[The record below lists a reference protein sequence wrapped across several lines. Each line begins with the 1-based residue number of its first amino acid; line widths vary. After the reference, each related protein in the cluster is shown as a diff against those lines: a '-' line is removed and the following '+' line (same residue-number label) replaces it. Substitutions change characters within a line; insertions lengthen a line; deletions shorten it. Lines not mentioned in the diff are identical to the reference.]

1 MLWPH
6 VPHGQEWSGGPS
18 QRLTCPTGCRVSTVN
33 EQVARAFGEQGQ
45 GGQLEHPGHQAAGQ
59 QQGPGL
65 RATQELPG
73 ETGEAG
79 PAPPGQ
85 SPVPS
90 RARGQC
96 PRSPV
101 PPPSQLWVGHP
112 ARDSWQGRAMVS
124 PYPWQ
129 LLSPGLSPGHQVL
142 PSPLFSG
149 TNSTCSLSKPKPA
162 PVLCLD
168 LSLLPGPSG
177 LEEADRQHAG
187 QKPMDGF

>member
-112 ARDSWQGRAMVS
+112 ARDSWQGRAGPWPPLIPGNSSLQGS
-124 PYPWQ
+124 PQATRFCPR
-129 LLSPGLSPGHQVL
+129 LSFLGQIVHAPFQSPNL
-142 PSPLFSG
+142 P
-149 TNSTCSLSKPKPA
+149 
-162 PVLCLD
+162 
-168 LSLLPGPSG
+168 PSSV
-177 LEEADRQHAG
+177 
-187 QKPMDGF
+187 

>member
-6 VPHGQEWSGGPS
+6 VPHGQAWSGGPS

-85 SPVPS
+85 SPVAS
-90 RARGQC
+90 RARGQR

-101 PPPSQLWVGHP
+101 PPPSLW
-112 ARDSWQGRAMVS
+112 
-124 PYPWQ
+124 PY
-129 LLSPGLSPGHQVL
+129 
-142 PSPLFSG
+142 FSG
-149 TNSTCSLSKPKPA
+149 FDLLLPQHSASL
-162 PVLCLD
+162 LCLTIGIAFGNP
-168 LSLLPGPSG
+168 SLLFPCSSEPPMGTTPENSPKSG
-177 LEEADRQHAG
+177 ELCVCLSAFPIALLCSFVHS
-187 QKPMDGF
+187 